1 LPSYLVILSSR
12 HTGFKLAQATR
23 RLKAQVIVIKKN
35 IVIKGNKKTL
45 KNKDKDIANVLL
57 RALKKRRLSFIPL
70 LLL

>member
-1 LPSYLVILSSR
+1 MPSYLVILSSR
-12 HTGFKLAQATR
+12 HTGFKLAKATR